1 LHLFLLFLL
10 QGNNRSMREAGAF
23 QGAVSGRLLRKKKI
37 DARKRPL
44 EHATLRFLPL
54 EFSWIDGVENEPK
67 ERNGG
72 LKKKC
77 PSRGE
82 RGEGNILVL

>member
-1 LHLFLLFLL
+1 
-10 QGNNRSMREAGAF
+10 MREAGAF
-23 QGAVSGRLLRKKKI
+23 QGAVSGRLLRNKKI

-67 ERNGG
+67 VRNGG
-72 LKKKC
+72 PKKKRS
-77 PSRGE
+77 PRGGG
-82 RGEGNILVL
+82 REGNVLVLWTVPVSPVSL